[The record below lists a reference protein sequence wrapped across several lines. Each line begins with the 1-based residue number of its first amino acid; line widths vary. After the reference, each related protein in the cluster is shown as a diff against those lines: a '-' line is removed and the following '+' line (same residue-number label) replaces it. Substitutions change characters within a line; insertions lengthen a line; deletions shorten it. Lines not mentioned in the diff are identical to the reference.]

1 MYFVVMPV
9 NALIRRISVWDASQ
23 RSRVKQASRWAWF
36 GAVPVWTLAYTGSLL
51 LTASLND
58 LGSATWPQI
67 WALAV
72 FMLMLTW
79 LFTGLR
85 LSRGAPRPLR
95 RQPLL
100 LRFVRNPVTY
110 QPVKYTT
117 LHVPSNRMWAA
128 AVAAVLC
135 FQLLVFL
142 TLPAMSPDAQVI
154 AVGFAGVGGFFFT
167 FTAVAAA
174 IDMDT
179 RWGKG
184 VGALAAGSVLAL
196 SVGVFFRIWALIN
209 A

>member
-1 MYFVVMPV
+1 VYVLVMPV

-23 RSRVKQASRWAWF
+23 RSRVKQASKWAWL
-36 GAVPVWTLAYTGSLL
+36 GAVPVWALTYTGSLL
-51 LTASLND
+51 LTASLTD
-58 LGSATWPQI
+58 IGSPTWPQA

-72 FMLMLTW
+72 FMLILTW

-85 LSRGAPRPLR
+85 LSRGTPRP

-110 QPVKYTT
+110 QPVKYST

-142 TLPAMSPDAQVI
+142 TLPVMSPDAQVI
-154 AVGFAGVGGFFFT
+154 AVGFAGIGGFFFA
-167 FTAVAAA
+167 FGAVATAM
-174 IDMDT
+174 DMDT
-179 RWGKG
+179 RWGKA
-184 VGALAAGSVLAL
+184 VGGLAAGSILAL
-196 SVGVFFRIWALIN
+196 SVGAFFRV
-209 A
+209 